1 VLRELAE
8 VIGKPLF
15 TIYEW
20 SWSTGEVPER
30 WRLANVNLIYKKG
43 CIWRCISHRMFLEK
57 LQLVACTGTLF
68 VRLFNWLKIW
78 AQRVVVNGVK
88 SSWRLATS
96 VVPQKLVLGPVL
108 FNIFIDDLNEGIEGT
123 IGEFEDH
130 TKLGE
135 SVYLPENRK
144 ALQRDLDK
152 LYSWPEANGMKFNK
166 TKCHPKTAQPE
177 QLHAT
182 IQAWGRV
189 AARLC

>member
-1 VLRELAE
+1 MDTLPPDLEVWDEDQNKLPTIQVETVRDLLVHLDCHKFMGMDRIYLRVLRELVE

-78 AQRVVVNGVK
+78 AQRVVVNGIK
-88 SSWRLATS
+88 SSW
-96 VVPQKLVLGPVL
+96 
-108 FNIFIDDLNEGIEGT
+108 
-123 IGEFEDH
+123 
-130 TKLGE
+130 
-135 SVYLPENRK
+135 
-144 ALQRDLDK
+144 
-152 LYSWPEANGMKFNK
+152 
-166 TKCHPKTAQPE
+166 
-177 QLHAT
+177 
-182 IQAWGRV
+182 
-189 AARLC
+189 

>member
-1 VLRELAE
+1 MTHLVDE
-8 VIGKPLF
+8 GKVVDVVYLGF
-15 TIYEW
+15 SKVFDAVYHSI
-20 SWSTGEVPER
+20 
-30 WRLANVNLIYKKG
+30 L
-43 CIWRCISHRMFLEK
+43 LEK

-135 SVYLPENRK
+135 SVYLPE
-144 ALQRDLDK
+144 
-152 LYSWPEANGMKFNK
+152 
-166 TKCHPKTAQPE
+166 
-177 QLHAT
+177 
-182 IQAWGRV
+182 IGRASCRERV
-189 AARLC
+189 